1 MRFLGGWALL
11 TCVIACDSRGTAVA
25 SSPATQPLQA
35 APFGVPNALDRFAHE
50 GVRLVEFF
58 APDGSR
64 LAYREHVATDG
75 QGRFTIGS
83 TELVEG
89 KGQDPELFAL
99 LQNASQGFLHRYRD
113 FAIRNG
119 ERFDR
124 NYDWQELDGA
134 RLVAGRDC
142 RVIEVVGKR
151 GERGSYVLALD
162 EATGIVLASEERDR
176 SGRLAH
182 AVTYESFD
190 AAPDLSRIEWHA
202 PVNQERRL
210 DLGQSL
216 SEQIGAP
223 VLEPRLLPAGYA
235 WSEAAT
241 VDDGQRPWLK
251 TTYTDGVRTVL
262 FLQGL
267 ATLDKDGIEVSAAPA
282 SPATGPSASDRVTVY
297 SMGAVTVV
305 QGHVAGRDVIALGRV
320 PEAELLDL
328 IESALP

>member
-1 MRFLGGWALL
+1 MRLLGGWMLL
-11 TCVIACDSRGTAVA
+11 TCVIACDSRGTAVL
-25 SSPATQPLQA
+25 SATTSQSLEA
-35 APFGVPNALDRFAHE
+35 VPFGVANALDRQAHE

-75 QGRFTIGS
+75 QGRFTIGA

-89 KGQDPELFAL
+89 KGQDPDLFAL
-99 LQNASQGFLHRYRD
+99 LQNASQGFLYRYRD

-119 ERFDR
+119 ERFDH
-124 NYDWQELDGA
+124 NYEWVERAEA
-134 RLVAGRDC
+134 RTVAGRPC
-142 RVIEVVGKR
+142 RVIHVVGRR

-162 EATGIVLASEERDR
+162 AETGIVLASEERDR
-176 SGRLAH
+176 DGRRVH

-190 AAPDLSRIEWHA
+190 AEPELVGIDWHVV
-202 PVNQERRL
+202 VNEERPL
-210 DLGQSL
+210 DLNQSL
-216 SEQIGAP
+216 SAQVGAE

-241 VDDGQRPWLK
+241 VDDGQRSWLK
-251 TTYTDGVRTVL
+251 ATYTDGVRTVL

-267 ATLDKDGIEVSAAPA
+267 DATDKNGIDTSSLPA
-282 SPATGPSASDRVTVY
+282 RPETGPSASDRVTVY

-305 QGHVAGRDVIALGRV
+305 QGRVAGTDVIALGRV